1 MEIKKIFVIGAGQ
14 MGSGIVQASLQAG
27 YEVAMRDINDE
38 ILERAKAKIVKS
50 LDKQVS
56 KGRLTQEAED
66 SMIAK
71 LSLTTKLEDAA
82 DADLIIEAAL
92 EKIELKSEIF
102 RQLDTIAKPEAIY
115 ASNTS
120 SISITEIASAT
131 KNPEKFIGMHF
142 FNPAA
147 VMKLVEVTKGYL
159 TNQETVDAVIAVA
172 KTMGKVPVV
181 ALDKPGFIVNRILDP
196 MLNEAIFLVEENV
209 GSVED
214 IDSAMKFGC
223 NHPMGPL
230 ALTDLIGLDILLA
243 VMEVLYHEYGD
254 SKYRPAPLLRK
265 MVRAGKLGVKTGEGF
280 YKYN

>member
-14 MGSGIVQASLQAG
+14 MGSGIVQAALQAG
-27 YEVAMRDINDE
+27 YEVTMRDINDA
-38 ILERAKAKIVKS
+38 ILDRAKGKIEKS
-50 LDKQVS
+50 LDKQVT
-56 KGRLTQEAED
+56 KGRLTQEAKD
-66 SMIAK
+66 AMMNR
-71 LSLTTKLEDAA
+71 LSVTVQLEDAK

-92 EKIELKSEIF
+92 EKIELKSDIF
-102 RQLDTIAKPEAIY
+102 RQLDDIAKPEAIF

-147 VMKLVEVTKGYL
+147 VMKLVEVTRGYL
-159 TNQETVDAVIAVA
+159 TNQETVDTVIAVA
-172 KTMGKVPVV
+172 EKMGKVPVV
-181 ALDKPGFIVNRILDP
+181 ALDKPGFIVNRLLDP

-254 SKYRPAPLLRK
+254 SKYRPAPLLKK

>member
-1 MEIKKIFVIGAGQ
+1 MEVKKIFVIGAGQ
-14 MGSGIVQASLQAG
+14 MGSGIVQAALQAG
-27 YEVAMRDINDE
+27 YEVTMRDINDA
-38 ILERAKAKIVKS
+38 ILEKAKGKIEKS
-50 LDKQVS
+50 LDKQVA
-56 KGRLTQEAED
+56 KGRLAQDAKD
-66 SMIAK
+66 AMMSK
-71 LSLTTKLEDAA
+71 LSLSVALEDAK

-102 RQLDTIAKPEAIY
+102 RQLDDIAKPEAIY

-131 KNPEKFIGMHF
+131 KHPEKFIGMHF

-159 TNQETVDAVIAVA
+159 TNQETVDTVIAVA
-172 KTMGKVPVV
+172 ESMGKVPVV
-181 ALDKPGFIVNRILDP
+181 ALDKPGFIVNRLLDP

-254 SKYRPAPLLRK
+254 SKYRPAPLLKK

>member
-1 MEIKKIFVIGAGQ
+1 MT
-14 MGSGIVQASLQAG
+14 VQ
-27 YEVAMRDINDE
+27 
-38 ILERAKAKIVKS
+38 
-50 LDKQVS
+50 
-56 KGRLTQEAED
+56 
-66 SMIAK
+66 
-71 LSLTTKLEDAA
+71 LEDAK

-102 RQLDTIAKPEAIY
+102 RQLDDIAKPEAIY
-115 ASNTS
+115 SSNTS

-131 KNPEKFIGMHF
+131 KHPEKFIGMHF

-159 TNQETVDAVIAVA
+159 TNQETVDTVIAVA
-172 KTMGKVPVV
+172 ESMGKVPVV
-181 ALDKPGFIVNRILDP
+181 ALDKPGFIVNRLLDP
-196 MLNEAIFLVEENV
+196 MLNEAIFLVEESV

-214 IDSAMKFGC
+214 VDSAMKFGC

-230 ALTDLIGLDILLA
+230 ALADLIGLDILLA

-254 SKYRPAPLLRK
+254 SKYRPAPLLKK

>member
-1 MEIKKIFVIGAGQ
+1 MEVKKIFVIGAGQ
-14 MGSGIVQASLQAG
+14 MGSGIVQAALQAG
-27 YEVAMRDINDE
+27 YEVTMRDINDA
-38 ILERAKAKIVKS
+38 ILDRAKGKIEKS
-50 LDKQVS
+50 LDKQVT
-56 KGRLTQEAED
+56 KGRLTQETKDA
-66 SMIAK
+66 MMNR
-71 LSLTTKLEDAA
+71 LSVTIQLEDAK

-92 EKIELKSEIF
+92 EKIELKSDIF
-102 RQLDTIAKPEAIY
+102 RQLDDIAKPEAIF

-159 TNQETVDAVIAVA
+159 TNQETVNTVIAVA
-172 KTMGKVPVV
+172 EKMGKVPVV
-181 ALDKPGFIVNRILDP
+181 ALDKPGFIVNRLLDP

-254 SKYRPAPLLRK
+254 SKYRPAPLLKK

-280 YKYN
+280 YKYK

>member
-1 MEIKKIFVIGAGQ
+1 MEVKKIFVIGAGQ
-14 MGSGIVQASLQAG
+14 MGSGIVQAALQAG
-27 YEVAMRDINDE
+27 YEVTMRDINDA
-38 ILERAKAKIVKS
+38 ILERAKAKIEKS
-50 LDKQVS
+50 LDKQVA
-56 KGRLTQEAED
+56 KGRLAQD
-66 SMIAK
+66 AK
-71 LSLTTKLEDAA
+71 DAMMRKLTLSVALEDAK

-102 RQLDTIAKPEAIY
+102 RQLDDIAKPEAIY
-115 ASNTS
+115 SSNTS

-131 KNPEKFIGMHF
+131 KHPEKFIGMHF

-159 TNQETVDAVIAVA
+159 TNQETVDTVIAVA
-172 KTMGKVPVV
+172 ESMGKVPVV
-181 ALDKPGFIVNRILDP
+181 ALDKPGFIVNRLLDP
-196 MLNEAIFLVEENV
+196 MLNEAIFLVEESV

-214 IDSAMKFGC
+214 VDSAMKFGC

-230 ALTDLIGLDILLA
+230 ALADLIGLDILLA

-254 SKYRPAPLLRK
+254 SKYRPAPLLKK